1 MIESILHSNTINTIN
16 HKNYIMNET
25 STQFTFLAKDLFIW
39 IILPLIGII
48 VYNHLMNLI
57 LMDINYLKNNYI
69 PKSDMKKIIDEL
81 DKLKKKFDL
90 FEIRMDSD
98 YSLLK
103 TQINELSIDY

>member
-1 MIESILHSNTINTIN
+1 
-16 HKNYIMNET
+16 MNET
-25 STQFTFLAKDLFIW
+25 SSQFTFLAKDMFIW
-39 IILPLIGII
+39 LILPLIGII

-57 LMDINYLKNNYI
+57 LMDISYLKNNYI

-81 DKLKKKFDL
+81 EKLKKKFDL
-90 FEIRMDSD
+90 FEMRLDSD

>member
-1 MIESILHSNTINTIN
+1 
-16 HKNYIMNET
+16 MNEVT
-25 STQFTFLAKDLFIW
+25 SHCIFITNDWFIW
-39 IILPLIGII
+39 IILPFIGII

-69 PKSDMKKIIDEL
+69 HKSDVMKIIDDLE
-81 DKLKKKFDL
+81 KLKKKIDL
-90 FEIRMDSD
+90 FEINMDSD

>member
-1 MIESILHSNTINTIN
+1 MI
-16 HKNYIMNET
+16 
-25 STQFTFLAKDLFIW
+25 
-39 IILPLIGII
+39 
-48 VYNHLMNLI
+48 NLI
-57 LMDINYLKNNYI
+57 IMDINYLKNNYI